1 MKEDVK
7 TIAKAVVV
15 GCIFV
20 WIVYMILIA
29 ITNMP

>member
-15 GCIFV
+15 ACIFV
-20 WIVYMILIA
+20 WIIYMIAIA
-29 ITNMP
+29 FIEQS